1 MRYPMIRENKDG
13 SRVVVRNKAEAYAE
27 PEQIAAF
34 LPDAPIPEEAPR
46 EPVTSDD
53 DGTEPAQVEDTATTA
68 KRGPGR
74 PKKVLA

>member
-1 MRYPMIRENKDG
+1 MRYPIVRVNTDG

-27 PEQIAAF
+27 PGRIAAF

-46 EPVTSDD
+46 ESVTSDD
-53 DGTEPAQVEDTATTA
+53 DGTEPAQIEDMATTA